1 MDKNKS
7 NQISFKDKL
16 SLTTWQLHLLTVKKK
31 QKQKQKQNKNFYLLQ
46 PVSSNSHI
54 WLKVRVRPHICG
66 KRDPANTV
74 FLYHS

>member
-31 QKQKQKQNKNFYLLQ
+31 QKTKKTKQKLL
-46 PVSSNSHI
+46 
-54 WLKVRVRPHICG
+54 
-66 KRDPANTV
+66 PAPA
-74 FLYHS
+74 SEQ